1 MMTRAPWDAQSVQI
15 GGRQVASVA
24 EWVEGARLRTLPAAI
39 SPVFAGTGIAVFAG
53 GADLLRAVLAGLVAL
68 ALQVGVNYAND
79 YSDGVRGTDEH
90 RVGPQRLVGSG
101 AAQPRTVKR
110 AALACFGLAAILGLV
125 LVGLSGQ
132 WWLLAVGLACILAA
146 WYYTGGEHPYG
157 YRGLGEVFVFIFFGL
172 VATAGTTYVQLGSVP
187 WPTWAAATTMGALSC
202 AVLVCN
208 NLRDIPSDRLSGK
221 RTLETMLG
229 DRYSRWFYVLVVVI
243 AVAAVVLTAAGTTWW
258 ALLGLS
264 ALVFLVPATRHIIT
278 GGTGFALVRTL
289 KLTGFAELAAGIG
302 LFVGC
307 LIGV

>member
-1 MMTRAPWDAQSVQI
+1 MAHL
-15 GGRQVASVA
+15 GG
-24 EWVEGARLRTLPAAI
+24 TP
-39 SPVFAGTGIAVFAG
+39 
-53 GADLLRAVLAGLVAL
+53 
-68 ALQVGVNYAND
+68 
-79 YSDGVRGTDEH
+79 
-90 RVGPQRLVGSG
+90 
-101 AAQPRTVKR
+101 
-110 AALACFGLAAILGLV
+110 
-125 LVGLSGQ
+125 
-132 WWLLAVGLACILAA
+132 
-146 WYYTGGEHPYG
+146 
-157 YRGLGEVFVFIFFGL
+157 
-172 VATAGTTYVQLGSVP
+172 
-187 WPTWAAATTMGALSC
+187 MGALSC

-229 DRYSRWFYVLVVVI
+229 DRYSRWFYVLLVVI

-264 ALVFLVPATRHIIT
+264 GLVFLVPATRHIIT